1 MPGEP
6 REVPPI
12 LFLND
17 LVRDVGGTFGDVGD
31 ISRGCRGNL
40 GNLWKF
46 YLRIS
51 WRMSKEPFEGDV
63 GGTFGGVGGTLGE
76 PWAALFLI
84 IS

>member
-1 MPGEP
+1 MSGEPWKGDAGGTLGGRCRGNLGKFPQMPGEP

-40 GNLWKF
+40 GNLWKVF
-46 YLRIS
+46 LRIS
-51 WRMSKEPFEGDV
+51 
-63 GGTFGGVGGTLGE
+63 
-76 PWAALFLI
+76 
-84 IS
+84 